1 MAWDL
6 IIADKQMIAEMK
18 AYLHIAHLHI
28 LKKMIINFAT
38 FTYTNMY
45 KQHIYYCALI
55 FWAEL
60 EVTMSGESKYGC
72 LTCDM

>member
-6 IIADKQMIAEMK
+6 IIAEKQMIAEMK

-45 KQHIYYCALI
+45 K
-55 FWAEL
+55 
-60 EVTMSGESKYGC
+60 
-72 LTCDM
+72 